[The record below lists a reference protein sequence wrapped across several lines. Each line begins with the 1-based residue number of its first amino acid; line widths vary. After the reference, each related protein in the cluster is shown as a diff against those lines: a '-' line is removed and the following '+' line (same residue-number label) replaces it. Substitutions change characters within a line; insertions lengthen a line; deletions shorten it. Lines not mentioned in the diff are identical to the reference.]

1 MELQPEARMIEA
13 SSAVGISDIAVYVPQ
28 PSIELENL
36 VERRVRLNPRL
47 DRHLERACRVT
58 GQKAIR
64 FPEPWEDTAT
74 MAASSVRTLFGQN
87 PGIDMKS
94 MRHLAVGTETSVD
107 HSKPVSAYVQGMLQR
122 AGINLPASLSS
133 FQVQHACA
141 GGTMALLSVA
151 AMLATEGRPGESGI
165 VVSSDVA
172 RYETESTAEITQG
185 AGAVALHVQNS
196 PRLLELD
203 LSATGYFS
211 ADVDDF
217 FRPLGSVTARVNG
230 SYSMRCYWESLEA
243 AFLDS
248 CARTGTRPEQALLD
262 TDYFVL
268 HTPFRN
274 MPGSAMEVLFEKVL
288 GYDAEKT
295 RRVLLE
301 KSFAA
306 AVDPLARIG
315 NLYAGSLTA
324 ALAFLLEDRFRALG
338 SGIAG
343 KKVMLASYGSGNTM
357 VVVQAR
363 IAPAAAEVISRWRL
377 DSVFSTARPASFE
390 EYEAWTS
397 GPVQPELHARLMEN
411 ATVPPDAFLLSGIR
425 KDGYREYDF
434 STTRG
439 LADRDEERET
449 PDDLHG
455 SVAVPG

>member
-1 MELQPEARMIEA
+1 MPEV
-13 SSAVGISDIAVYVPQ
+13 SSTVGISDIGVYVP
-28 PSIELENL
+28 PPVIDLEDL
-36 VERRVRLNPRL
+36 VQRRVRLNPRL

-64 FPEPWEDTAT
+64 FPEIWEDSAT
-74 MAASSVRTLFGQN
+74 LAASAIRVLFRQN
-87 PGIDMKS
+87 PGIDLKNI
-94 MRHLAVGTETSVD
+94 RHLAVGTETGVD
-107 HSKPVSAYVQGMLQR
+107 HSKPVSAYAQGMLQR
-122 AGINLPASLSS
+122 AGIDLPSTMSS

-151 AMLATEGRPGESGI
+151 AMLAAGGRPADSGI
-165 VVSSDVA
+165 VASTDVA

-185 AGAVALHVQNS
+185 AGAVALHVQSS

-203 LSATGYFS
+203 LSTAGFFS

-217 FRPLGSVTARVNG
+217 FRPLGSITARVNG
-230 SYSMRCYWESLEA
+230 SYSMRCYWESLA
-243 AFLDS
+243 GAFHDY
-248 CARTGTRPEQALLD
+248 CGREGTKPEHVLLD

-274 MPGSAMEVLFEKVL
+274 MPESAMEKLFEKVL
-288 GYDAEKT
+288 GYDAQKT
-295 RRVLLE
+295 RAVLAE

-306 AVDPLARIG
+306 AIDPLARIG

-324 ALAFLLEDRFRALG
+324 ALAFLLDDRYRALG

-343 KKVMLASYGSGNTM
+343 KTIMLASYGSGNTM
-357 VVVQAR
+357 VVLKAR
-363 IAPAAAEVISRWRL
+363 IAEQAAEVISHWHL
-377 DSVFSTARPASFE
+377 DTVFRSARPASFE
-390 EYEAWTS
+390 EYEAWAA

-411 ATVPPDAFLLSGIR
+411 AVVPPETFLLSGIR
-425 KDGYREYDF
+425 KDGYREYEF
-434 STTRG
+434 STARG
-439 LADRDEERET
+439 VENRGEERET